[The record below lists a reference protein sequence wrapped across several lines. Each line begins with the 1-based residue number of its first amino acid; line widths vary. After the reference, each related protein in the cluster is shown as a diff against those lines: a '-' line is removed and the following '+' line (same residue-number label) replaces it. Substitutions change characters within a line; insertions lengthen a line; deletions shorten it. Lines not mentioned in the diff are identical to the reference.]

1 MSSAHRNAGSP
12 GLPPPSAR
20 TGEGLLQSRGL
31 QSTALRKPQQY
42 LMAVHTSRWGWS
54 GEDTAMPAAHPG
66 AGAALPG
73 PPGLGKAP
81 HAAHPALQLL
91 QPMPC
96 SRIANHRAK
105 PSDHESRDLVKIL
118 FEFQLKR
125 CG

>member
-1 MSSAHRNAGSP
+1 
-12 GLPPPSAR
+12 
-20 TGEGLLQSRGL
+20 
-31 QSTALRKPQQY
+31 
-42 LMAVHTSRWGWS
+42 
-54 GEDTAMPAAHPG
+54 MPAAHPG

-105 PSDHESRDLVKIL
+105 PSDHELRDLVKIL
-118 FEFQLKR
+118 FEFQLKQ